1 MLDPFGTASAK
12 LRHPVTGP
20 TADLHPGWPEATP
33 TVQLPSSG
41 TLPSGGRMRLRPL
54 LRSDGPEWRR
64 QRIEDEPLLRPVE
77 PTQATTWTE
86 AHSSRAWWNYLIF
99 LRNSARDAQVIP
111 LAIELEGKFVGQVT
125 LGNIQHGSIRDCWI
139 GYWVYSAVQGA
150 GVATAATALG
160 VDHAFGRVG
169 LHRVTATYLEQNPA
183 SGRVLGANG
192 FRSEGYLRRNLHI
205 DGAWRDHHFVAL
217 VKEDFS
223 STAVERLRQA
233 GRLV

>member
-1 MLDPFGTASAK
+1 MLDLFGTAAGK
-12 LRHPVTGP
+12 LRHPGTGP
-20 TADLHPGWPEATP
+20 THDLHPGWPESTP
-33 TVQLPSSG
+33 TVQLPPAAV
-41 TLPSGGRMRLRPL
+41 LPSGGQLRLRPL
-54 LRSDGPEWRR
+54 LRSDGSEWRR
-64 QRIEDEPLLRPVE
+64 QRIEDEALLRPVE
-77 PTQATTWTE
+77 PTQSTTWAD
-86 AHSSRAWWNYLIF
+86 AHSPQAWWNYLIY
-99 LRNSARDAQVIP
+99 LWSSARNAQVIP
-111 LAIELEGKFVGQVT
+111 LAIELAGKFVGQLT

-160 VDHAFGRVG
+160 VDHAFSRVG

-183 SGRVLGANG
+183 SGRVLEING
-192 FRSEGYLRRNLHI
+192 FRSEGYFRRNLHI

-217 VKEDFS
+217 VKEDYS

>member
-1 MLDPFGTASAK
+1 MLDLFGTAAGK
-12 LRHPVTGP
+12 LRHPGTGP
-20 TADLHPGWPEATP
+20 THDLHPGWPESTP
-33 TVQLPSSG
+33 TVQLPPAAV
-41 TLPSGGRMRLRPL
+41 LPSGGQLRLRPL
-54 LRSDGPEWRR
+54 LRSDGSEWRR
-64 QRIEDEPLLRPVE
+64 QRIEDEALLRPVE
-77 PTQATTWTE
+77 PTQSTSWAE
-86 AHSSRAWWNYLIF
+86 AHSPQAWWNYLIY
-99 LRNSARDAQVIP
+99 LWNSARNAQVIP
-111 LAIELEGKFVGQVT
+111 LAIELAGKFVGQLT

-160 VDHAFGRVG
+160 VDHAFSRVG

-183 SGRVLGANG
+183 SGRVLEING
-192 FRSEGYLRRNLHI
+192 FRSEGYFRRNLHI

-217 VKEDFS
+217 VKEDYS